1 MESGSDRGDVRE
13 QDGDDTAV
21 GDTPEAHD
29 EVNPHDLP
37 PDHPG
42 RPAAEEQAGDEA
54 GTTRGDSERAAEP
67 PSRDEADGEG

>member
-1 MESGSDRGDVRE
+1 MEPVWDGDDVHE

-21 GDTPEAHD
+21 GDTAEAHD

-42 RPAAEEQAGDEA
+42 RQAAEEQAGDEA
-54 GTTRGDSERAAEP
+54 STTGGERERGEATR
-67 PSRDEADGEG
+67 SRGEESQG